1 MFALLT
7 VYSSVGFY
15 SEFTTHKW
23 MVGISKIVMA
33 HHLHP
38 LAVRGSLRESYL
50 VYDVLYLIQ

>member
-15 SEFTTHKW
+15 SEFTTHTW

-50 VYDVLYLIQ
+50 V